1 MSDETGGGAPS
12 DSVRRA
18 APSDETRPAA
28 PSLDGP
34 VVLFDGVCNLCA
46 GTVRFI
52 IPRDRHRRF
61 RFASLQSD
69 AGRRILAAAGATPS
83 QPTEARTLDDPP
95 PTDEPPPSLVLV
107 ANGRT
112 YLRSTAALR
121 IAAGLGGGW
130 PLLAAFLVIPAPLRD
145 LAYGFVARNRYRW
158 FGRETACDVPRID
171 EGWRF
176 IDTSVEEARHST

>member
-1 MSDETGGGAPS
+1 MSDATKPGAPN
-12 DSVRRA
+12 
-18 APSDETRPAA
+18 
-28 PSLDGP
+28 LDGP

-46 GTVRFI
+46 GAVRFI
-52 IPRDRHRRF
+52 IPRDRRGRF

-69 AGRRILAAAGATPS
+69 AGHRILAAAGA
-83 QPTEARTLDDPP
+83 PP
-95 PTDEPPPSLVLV
+95 LPDAGEPPASLILV
-107 ANGRT
+107 ANGRIHT
-112 YLRSTAALR
+112 RSGAALR
-121 IAAGLGGGW
+121 IAAGLDGGW
-130 PLLAAFLVIPAPLRD
+130 PLLAAFLAIPAPLRD